1 MGALSY
7 LAKDLQASP
16 PSTIDLDRVGFRTKR
31 ALEAL
36 SRIAQSLERSP
47 NPTTVDGV
55 AGSWNRIWPWMHSI
69 ARAVLDE
76 AGKPTTEEG
85 EEFIQEYLRVAPTL
99 FCYPIFQD
107 GCSDHGLVADRLKS
121 FVESNPRL
129 FPIAVQLWLFGSH
142 HNRPSASGLGN
153 TVGALAV
160 HATRGPELEHVLL
173 DARWDAIRAS
183 IRLIVGPASD
193 PAIPCAMLQRGLIVF
208 QYVVGILCDLLSGAT
223 LLSKLTFNRAVPSL
237 VLVISRLTSGKRIG
251 SSCGHSDLGVCA
263 IECIEFLQATLEYDT
278 FLAIEALDSGV
289 LPAVLAVRKVL
300 KPHHSDPPFT
310 QFGERVVKAFVSF
323 LNSFLPK
330 LVYRPI
336 LVRVVRWIKTIRKSG
351 KIVSE
356 ETFPACPAVYQS
368 WIKLEYEATRRYGFI
383 KTILQSAPDAV
394 HAAQPRK
401 TIPSIGV
408 LDVNQSSIVPN
419 GVKRPIGRRAT
430 AKSASRPRKRYEI
443 ALDFGANRR
452 LIRRLTHEY
461 ATRYSHADN
470 DDGAIAWI
478 DYESFPP
485 SIEVNSISSS
495 RRRVKAFV
503 RDPIIGDPRKGIDRM
518 VMAIG
523 IIPMAVMERGK
534 MDIVLYHLGE
544 HSYEDE
550 Y

>member
-16 PSTIDLDRVGFRTKR
+16 PSAIDLDRIGFRTKR

-76 AGKPTTEEG
+76 ACKPATAEG
-85 EEFIQEYLRVAPTL
+85 EEFIQEYLRVTPTL

-107 GCSDHGLVADRLKS
+107 GCSDHGLIADSLKS
-121 FVESNPRL
+121 FVHSNPRL
-129 FPIAVQLWLFGSH
+129 FPIAVQLWLFSSH
-142 HNRPSASGLGN
+142 NNRSSASALGN
-153 TVGALAV
+153 AVGALAV
-160 HATRGPELEHVLL
+160 HATKGPELEHILL
-173 DARWDAIRAS
+173 DTRWDAIRAS
-183 IRLIVGPASD
+183 IRLMVGT
-193 PAIPCAMLQRGLIVF
+193 AIPCAMLQRGLSVF
-208 QYVVGILCDLLSGAT
+208 QYVVGILSDLLTGAT

-263 IECIEFLQATLEYDT
+263 IECIAFLETTLAYDT
-278 FLAIEALDSGV
+278 FFAIEALDSGV
-289 LPAVLAVRKVL
+289 LPAVLAIRKVL
-300 KPHHSDPPFT
+300 EPQPSGPPFT
-310 QFGERVVKAFVSF
+310 QLGEKVVKAFASF
-323 LNSFLPK
+323 LDSFLPK

-336 LVRVVRWIKTIRKSG
+336 LVRVVRWIKKIRDSG
-351 KIVSE
+351 KITSKE
-356 ETFPACPAVYQS
+356 AFAACPEVYQS
-368 WIKLEYEATRRYGFI
+368 WIKLEYEATRRYGYS
-383 KTILQSAPDAV
+383 KTILQSEPDAV
-394 HAAQPRK
+394 RSVSAEPRK
-401 TIPSIGV
+401 TVPSIVV

-419 GVKRPIGRRAT
+419 SVKRPIGRRAT
-430 AKSASRPRKRYEI
+430 AKSASGPRARYEI
-443 ALDFGANRR
+443 VLDFGSNRR

-461 ATRYSHADN
+461 AARHSQPDN
-470 DDGAIAWI
+470 DDGVIAWI

-485 SIEVNSISSS
+485 TIEVDSISSS

-503 RDPIIGDPRKGIDRM
+503 RDSTVGDPTKGGINRM
-518 VMAIG
+518 VVAIG
-523 IIPMAVMERGK
+523 RIPMAVMERGK
-534 MDIVLYHLGE
+534 MDIVLYHFGE
-544 HSYEDE
+544 DSHEDK